1 MKKMDLQKSIIY
13 GPLLSRRLGLS
24 LGINLLPTDRK
35 LCSFDCLYCQ
45 YGFTPETTFKNQVHK
60 DFPKTKDIL
69 KKIKKYFSDKTRK
82 NINYITLAGNGEPT
96 LHPDFAEIVDGIIEI
111 RNKYIPTCKLAL
123 LSNASTA
130 TNPKVCETV
139 KRFDKKIMKLDAGD
153 KKMFEKINRANK
165 NIDYDKLILSL
176 ADLSPITLQTLFV
189 EGSTNNSTKKHV
201 GLLIEIYKKIKP
213 ENIQIY
219 SLARAPADEKLKKV
233 STPKLFDLKK
243 RILEETGIPVDV
255 FV

>member
-24 LGINLLPTDRK
+24 LGINLLPTNRK

-45 YGFTPETTFKNQVHK
+45 YGFTQETIFKNRLGK

-69 KKIKKYFSDKTRK
+69 KEIKTYFSDKTSK

-111 RNKYIPTCKLAL
+111 RDKYIPTCKLAL

-130 TNPKVCETV
+130 TNPKICETI
-139 KRFDKKIMKLDAGD
+139 KRFDKRIMKLDAGD
-153 KKMFEKINRANK
+153 DKMFKKINRANK
-165 NIDYDKLILSL
+165 NIDYDKLVLSL
-176 ADLSPITLQTLFV
+176 ADLAPITLQTLFI
-189 EGSTNNSTKKHV
+189 EGSTNNTTKKHLT
-201 GLLIEIYKKIKP
+201 LLIEIYKKIKP
-213 ENIQIY
+213 DNIQIY
-219 SLARAPADEKLKKV
+219 SLDRTPADEKLKKV
-233 STPKLFDLKK
+233 SPKKLFDLKK
-243 RILEETGIPVDV
+243 RILEETSIPVDV

>member
-45 YGFTPETTFKNQVHK
+45 YGFTQETIFKTRLRK

-69 KKIKKYFSDKTRK
+69 KELKKYFNDKTSK

-111 RNKYIPTCKLAL
+111 RDKYIPTCKLAL
-123 LSNASTA
+123 LSNASTT
-130 TNPKVCETV
+130 TNPKICETI
-139 KRFDKKIMKLDAGD
+139 KRFDKRIMKLDAGD
-153 KKMFEKINRANK
+153 NKMFKKINRANK
-165 NIDYDKLILSL
+165 NIDYDKLVLSL
-176 ADLSPITLQTLFV
+176 ADLTPITLQTLFV
-189 EGSTNNSTKKHV
+189 EGSISNTTKKHV
-201 GLLIEIYKKIKP
+201 TLLIEIYKKIKP

-219 SLARAPADEKLKKV
+219 SLDRTPADEKLKKV

-243 RILEETGIPVDV
+243 RIQEETLIPVDV